1 VNSPQ
6 KIVEKFRP
14 AADFLLKVL
23 KVMPDVAFVAGSGIG
38 EALEN
43 CGEILLKVPYSD
55 IPGFK
60 TSGALGHKNEV
71 LLVRAGTKTALVF
84 SGRFHLYEG
93 FSPEDVVANVAISNL
108 LKISNVILTNA
119 AGGLNPLFK
128 TGDIML
134 IDDVVNFTFRSFKNS
149 GSDVFKNRGEMFLK
163 NWRENIGRNLTEQKI
178 GFKTGT
184 YLSVTGP
191 NYETPAEIRAFR
203 RMGADAVGMS
213 TVHEAQFAALL
224 GMNVAGCSL
233 ITNTLQ
239 ETASQQVT
247 HDEVLEAALAG
258 RKSIA
263 AFFTSAV
270 ETSEN
275 NF

>member
-1 VNSPQ
+1 LNP
-6 KIVEKFRP
+6 IELILERFRP
-14 AADFLLKVL
+14 AADFLLKAL
-23 KVMPDVAFVAGSGIG
+23 KSQPDAAFVAGSGIG

-43 CGEILLKVPYSD
+43 CGEIVLKIPYTE

-71 LLVRAGTKTALVF
+71 LVVKTATRTALVF

-93 FSPEDVVANVAISNL
+93 FAPGDVVANVAIAHL
-108 LKISNVILTNA
+108 LKIKNIILTNA
-119 AGGLNPLFK
+119 AGGLNPGFK

-134 IDDVVNFTFRSFKNS
+134 IDDVINFTFRSFKKTGNE
-149 GSDVFKNRGEMFLK
+149 VFKRRGDMFLK
-163 NWRENIGRNLTEQKI
+163 EWRENIGRNLTEQKI
-178 GFKTGT
+178 GFQAGT
-184 YLSVTGP
+184 YLSVSGP
-191 NYETPAEIRAFR
+191 NYETPAEIGAFR
-203 RMGADAVGMS
+203 RIGADAVGMS

-224 GMNVAGCSL
+224 GMNIAGCSL

-239 ETASQQVT
+239 ETASQEVT

-263 AFFTSAV
+263 GFFTSAV

-275 NF
+275 YF

>member
-1 VNSPQ
+1 MNPIERISGR
-6 KIVEKFRP
+6 FRP

-23 KVMPDVAFVAGSGIG
+23 KDRPDVAFVAGSGIG

-43 CGEILLKVPYSD
+43 CGEVLLKIPYSA

-71 LLVRAGTKTALVF
+71 LVVQTATKTALVF

-93 FSPEDVVANVAISNL
+93 FSPDDVVANVAIAHL
-108 LKISNVILTNA
+108 LKVKNIILTNA
-119 AGGLNPLFK
+119 AGGLNPGFK

-134 IDDVVNFTFRSFKNS
+134 IDDVINFTFRSFKKPAN
-149 GSDVFKNRGEMFLK
+149 DVFKSPGEMFLK
-163 NWRENIGRNLTEQKI
+163 EWRENIGRNLAQQKI
-178 GFKTGT
+178 GFKEGT

-203 RMGADAVGMS
+203 RMGAQAVGMS

-224 GMNVAGCSL
+224 GMNIAGCSL
-233 ITNTLQ
+233 ITNTLR
-239 ETASQQVT
+239 ETASPKVT

-263 AFFTSAV
+263 GFFTSAV
-270 ETSEN
+270 ETSKN
-275 NF
+275 YF